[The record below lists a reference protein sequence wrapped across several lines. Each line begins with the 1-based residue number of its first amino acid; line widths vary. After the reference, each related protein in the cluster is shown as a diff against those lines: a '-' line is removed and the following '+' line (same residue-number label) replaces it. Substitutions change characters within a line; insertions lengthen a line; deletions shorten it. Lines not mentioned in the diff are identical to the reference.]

1 MQQSRDE
8 DRPTEKVEAVL
19 EVSLE
24 VIQQT
29 SVVDRDD
36 RQAHVLRRRDE
47 LHGLTVSVR
56 RLDSQRE

>member
-19 EVSLE
+19 EV
-24 VIQQT
+24 IQQT

-36 RQAHVLRRRDE
+36 RQAHALRRRDE